1 MKIEEAIKYF
11 LEYIIKEL
19 NYSEKTRNNYERDLI
34 IYKDFLD
41 IKKYSY
47 LTIKKNDI
55 MEYLK
60 YLDSFKY
67 SNKTISRNLSSLRSF
82 YSYLVDIK
90 EIDNN
95 VFKRIKNPKVE
106 KNLPNY
112 LSHDEIDKII
122 DLLDEKTKE
131 EIRDKCI
138 FELLYSTGLRVSE
151 LSNLQL
157 KDIDFKE
164 KSIRVFGKGSK
175 ERIVYYGGFAS
186 ELLNK
191 YMYVRNEFLINGNVE
206 YLFINKIGSKLSRQ
220 SIEGIINRITKK
232 TLVKH
237 KITPHTLRHTYATHL
252 LDEGADLRSVQEL
265 LGHENLDTTEIY
277 THVSN
282 ERLRNEYFKY
292 HPNKNRQ

>member
-175 ERIVYYGGFAS
+175 ERIVYYGEFAS